1 MPLSLEGV
9 GMTIRPGVILNEEFL
24 ELVRIFAMSQS
35 SIEDALSSASFQQEV
50 LNGKMEEEL

>member
-1 MPLSLEGV
+1 
-9 GMTIRPGVILNEEFL
+9 MTIRPGVILNEEFL